1 MIPAC
6 LVSDHCLSSACPIL
20 TPACLLHTVPLPF
33 LLPDPC
39 RSSSWPL
46 PVFCLTP
53 ACFLPDP
60 CLSSA
65 LFLSVFYLYCCLSSA
80 WLKRFACE
88 KKRIAPIT
96 LFSWAMGANHSRSLF
111 CKERQEWFTLGH
123 KKGKNSEKLL
133 KHMTNVNFFERI
145 ARFWEPIAQ
154 ITSKSLMSLF
164 FTERFTHD
172 RSFVKS
178 DKSDSLTVA
187 YIKKQWEQLL

>member
-1 MIPAC
+1 MGDHLRVGRGCCSYKYCNIPEAEKRG
-6 LVSDHCLSSACPIL
+6 LPFFYL
-20 TPACLLHTVPLPF
+20 TPACF
-33 LLPDPC
+33 LLNPYLF
-39 RSSSWPL
+39 SAWPL

-96 LFSWAMGANHSRSLF
+96 LLSWAMGANHSRSLF

-123 KKGKNSEKLL
+123 KKGKNCSKTVKNCQNLWQMWIFSRELL
-133 KHMTNVNFFERI
+133 VFES
-145 ARFWEPIAQ
+145 Q
-154 ITSKSLMSLF
+154 SLKSRANHSC
-164 FTERFTHD
+164 
-172 RSFVKS
+172 RSFLQR
-178 DKSDSLTVA
+178 DSLT
-187 YIKKQWEQLL
+187 IDLL